1 MRNSIILVISVF
13 VFFAL
18 QAQPSPQ
25 SKKIT
30 KKFFPDS
37 ESLLPVTPA
46 LKKKRGYT
54 NYKELI
60 SFINDLKES
69 HPSVVSIKYIGE
81 SQKGYKIP
89 VIQIKT
95 ISDSEKIKIW
105 MQAGLHGN
113 EPAGTEGLLYYMHSI
128 LNNNSYAD
136 LLEGVDLLILPMA
149 NIDGYLKDNRYA
161 ANGLD
166 LNRDQTKLM
175 APETRLIKKVF
186 CEFNAHVGLD
196 FHEYRPYRKDFAQL
210 SDFGITSA
218 YDTMFLYSGN
228 LNVPENI
235 RNYTNDVFVQNARKL
250 MDFKNFRHR
259 EYTSTGKYAGEIHFT
274 QGSSNAR
281 SSATNYA
288 LNNMI
293 STLFE
298 VRGVGL
304 GKTSFKRRIEIT
316 LELALSYTKTAVENT
331 TAIKNEIQKAI
342 LDSKPVVVTSKR
354 KVYKDTIKAIDLDTE
369 SLIDLDV
376 TIRDALQSSPVLE
389 RLKPNAYIIEASQI
403 AILNKLKNLGIEMI
417 PLIEDKLFTVEA
429 YRISS
434 YNEASKV
441 YEKMK
446 LQKVKTEVTTI
457 QKEFPVGTLL
467 ISMQQQRS
475 NLLTEV
481 LEPEAP
487 NSFVSFGVLKTKLD
501 DTLPIYRVINK

>member
-1 MRNSIILVISVF
+1 
-13 VFFAL
+13 
-18 QAQPSPQ
+18 
-25 SKKIT
+25 
-30 KKFFPDS
+30 
-37 ESLLPVTPA
+37 
-46 LKKKRGYT
+46 
-54 NYKELI
+54 
-60 SFINDLKES
+60 
-69 HPSVVSIKYIGE
+69 
-81 SQKGYKIP
+81 
-89 VIQIKT
+89 
-95 ISDSEKIKIW
+95 

-128 LNNNSYAD
+128 LNDVSYD
-136 LLEGVDLLILPMA
+136 KLLEGVDLLILPMA

-186 CEFNAHVGLD
+186 SDFNAHVGLD

-235 RNYTNDVFVQNARKL
+235 RNYTNNVFVQNAREV
-250 MDFKNFRHR
+250 MNIKNFRHR
-259 EYTSTGKYAGEIHFT
+259 EYASTGKYSGEIHFT

-316 LELALSYTKTAVENT
+316 LQLALSYTKTAVENT
-331 TAIKNEIQKAI
+331 TAVKNEIQKAI
-342 LDSKPVVVTSKR
+342 ADSKPVVVTSKR

-369 SLIDLDV
+369 SLIDLEV

-389 RLKPNAYIIEASQI
+389 RSKPNAYIIEASQI
-403 AILNKLKNLGIEMI
+403 AIIEKLKNLGIEMI
-417 PLIEDKLFTVEA
+417 PLTEDKLFTVEA

-457 QKEFPVGTLL
+457 QKEFPSGTLL

-475 NLLTEV
+475 NLLPEV

>member
-1 MRNSIILVISVF
+1 
-13 VFFAL
+13 
-18 QAQPSPQ
+18 
-25 SKKIT
+25 
-30 KKFFPDS
+30 
-37 ESLLPVTPA
+37 
-46 LKKKRGYT
+46 
-54 NYKELI
+54 
-60 SFINDLKES
+60 
-69 HPSVVSIKYIGE
+69 
-81 SQKGYKIP
+81 
-89 VIQIKT
+89 
-95 ISDSEKIKIW
+95 
-105 MQAGLHGN
+105 
-113 EPAGTEGLLYYMHSI
+113 MHSI
-128 LNNNSYAD
+128 LNNNTYAN

>member
-501 DTLPIYRVINK
+501 DTLPIYRVIHK

>member
-354 KVYKDTIKAIDLDTE
+354 KVYKYTIKAIDLDTE

>member
-457 QKEFPVGTLL
+457 QKEFPSGTLL

-475 NLLTEV
+475 NLLPEV

>member
-1 MRNSIILVISVF
+1 MRNSIILAICMF
-13 VFFAL
+13 VAFGL
-18 QAQPSPQ
+18 QAQPNPQ

-37 ESLLPVTPA
+37 ESLLPITPA
-46 LKKKRGYT
+46 LKKKKGYT
-54 NYKELI
+54 NYNELVG
-60 SFINDLKES
+60 FINELKES
-69 HPSVVSIKYIGE
+69 HPLVVSIQYIGK
-81 SQKGYKIP
+81 SQKGYNIP
-89 VIQIKT
+89 VVHIKT
-95 ISDSEKIKIW
+95 SNSSEKIKIW

-128 LNNNSYAD
+128 LNDPTYAK
-136 LLEGVDLLILPMA
+136 LLDGVDLLILPMA
-149 NIDGYLKDNRYA
+149 NIDGYLKHNRYA

-175 APETRLIKKVF
+175 APETRLIKTVF
-186 CEFNAHVGLD
+186 SDFSAHVGLD

-228 LNVPENI
+228 LNVPKNI
-235 RNYTNDVFVQNARKL
+235 RDYTNDVFVQNARED
-250 MDFKNFRHR
+250 MDAKNFRHR
-259 EYTSTGKYAGEIHFT
+259 DYASTIKYAGEIHFS

-316 LELALSYTKTAVENT
+316 LQLALSYTKTAVENT
-331 TAIKNEIQKAI
+331 TAVKNEIQKAI
-342 LDSKPVVVTSKR
+342 ADSKPVVVTSKR

-369 SLIDLDV
+369 SLIDLEV
-376 TIRDALQSSPVLE
+376 TIRDALKSSPVLE
-389 RLKPNAYIIEASQI
+389 RSKPNAYIIEASQI
-403 AILNKLKNLGIEMI
+403 AIIEKLKNLGIEMI
-417 PLIEDKLFTVEA
+417 PLTEDKLFTVEA

-457 QKEFPVGTLL
+457 QKEFPSGTLL

-475 NLLTEV
+475 NLLPEV

>member
-1 MRNSIILVISVF
+1 MRNSIILVISIF

>member
-1 MRNSIILVISVF
+1 
-13 VFFAL
+13 
-18 QAQPSPQ
+18 
-25 SKKIT
+25 
-30 KKFFPDS
+30 
-37 ESLLPVTPA
+37 
-46 LKKKRGYT
+46 
-54 NYKELI
+54 
-60 SFINDLKES
+60 
-69 HPSVVSIKYIGE
+69 
-81 SQKGYKIP
+81 
-89 VIQIKT
+89 
-95 ISDSEKIKIW
+95 
-105 MQAGLHGN
+105 
-113 EPAGTEGLLYYMHSI
+113 
-128 LNNNSYAD
+128 
-136 LLEGVDLLILPMA
+136 
-149 NIDGYLKDNRYA
+149 
-161 ANGLD
+161 
-166 LNRDQTKLM
+166 
-175 APETRLIKKVF
+175 
-186 CEFNAHVGLD
+186 
-196 FHEYRPYRKDFAQL
+196 
-210 SDFGITSA
+210 
-218 YDTMFLYSGN
+218 
-228 LNVPENI
+228 
-235 RNYTNDVFVQNARKL
+235 
-250 MDFKNFRHR
+250 
-259 EYTSTGKYAGEIHFT
+259 
-274 QGSSNAR
+274 
-281 SSATNYA
+281 
-288 LNNMI
+288 MI

>member
-1 MRNSIILVISVF
+1 MRNRIILVISVF

-354 KVYKDTIKAIDLDTE
+354 KVYKYTIKAIDLDTE